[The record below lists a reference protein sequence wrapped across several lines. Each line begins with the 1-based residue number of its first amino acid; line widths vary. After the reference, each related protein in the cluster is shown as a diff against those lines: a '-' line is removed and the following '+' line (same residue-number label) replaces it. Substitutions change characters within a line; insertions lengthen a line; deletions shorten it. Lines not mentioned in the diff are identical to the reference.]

1 MTPSIT
7 AVYEKGIF
15 KPLEKVNLKEHQK
28 VKLVVNKL
36 VVKESLTGNDE
47 LAVMSESSLKK
58 DWLKTEEDEAWKDL

>member
-1 MTPSIT
+1 MTASVT

-28 VKLVVNKL
+28 VRLT
-36 VVKESLTGNDE
+36 VKESLTGNAG

-58 DWLKTEEDEAWKDL
+58 DWLKTEEDETWKDL